1 MHTANDSLR
10 RARGAGLLAL
20 LLILSTLP
28 ARASGV
34 STAQLAD
41 LELEQLLGLEVYAAS
56 RFPQPLAEAP
66 SAITVITGEDIR
78 QYGYR
83 TLADVLRSIPGLHL
97 SSDHVYEYL
106 GVRGIR
112 RAGDF
117 NAPVLLLIDGRRQND
132 NVYEAAAIGRELP
145 VPVELIERVEFVRGP
160 GSSVFGSNALFGTIN
175 VVTRAPAAQPGLRL
189 LTEAGSA
196 GLRRAYLQVDR
207 PLAGD
212 TRLQLA
218 AAYGQRKGEDLRV
231 PGLAAS
237 PDGQGDFRDL
247 DGELFQQY
255 SARLASGRW
264 TLQAVHGERLKQS
277 PLPIY
282 GADPGDPGNQY
293 RDRQGSLRL
302 SYEDDLGRDWRLQAQ
317 LFGGYYGFRGD
328 LVYEGVLNRD
338 RAEGRWWGGE
348 LNAVYGGIRAHRLLF
363 GVDLQRDQR
372 QQQTNYDLDPYF
384 LYQDTRQR
392 GLRVGVYV
400 QDDWRLNQRLSLDLG
415 LRHDSYSDF
424 DAVTTPR
431 VALILK
437 PWSRQTVKLI
447 YGRAYRVPSSFERY
461 YEVEGFEANPD
472 LVPEVASNWDL
483 IWENRV
489 SDSLRVQAAAQY
501 LRVHDFIVHSSDP
514 ASPQFGNQE
523 HAVAEGLDLM
533 LDKHWLGGA
542 RSRASLSL
550 QRAHDRTTDFEDAP
564 RWLAKLHNSLPLV
577 AGSRLGLELL
587 GTGRRRTAL
596 GASDSYCLLNLTVSG
611 LRLRPGLELS
621 ASVDN
626 LFDARFSDPASP
638 DLNAVG
644 IDAVLGSG
652 RQFRLRLEAVF

>member
-1 MHTANDSLR
+1 MANEYLGRVR
-10 RARGAGLLAL
+10 RAGLLIL
-20 LLILSTLP
+20 LLISSIP

-34 STAQLAD
+34 STGQLAD

-112 RAGDF
+112 RAGDY

-145 VPVELIERVEFVRGP
+145 VPIELIDRVEFVRGP

-175 VVTRAPAAQPGLRL
+175 VVTRAPAAQAGLRL
-189 LTEAGSA
+189 LTEVGSA
-196 GLRRAYLQVDR
+196 GLRRGYLQYDR
-207 PLAGD
+207 PLAAE
-212 TRLQLA
+212 TRLQLS
-218 AAYGQRKGEDLRV
+218 AAYGQSKGEDLLL

-237 PDGQGDFRDL
+237 PDGQGNFRDI

-255 SARLASGRW
+255 SARLASGPW
-264 TLQAVHGERLKQS
+264 MLQAMHGERLKQS

-282 GADPGDPGNQY
+282 GADPGDPGNRY
-293 RDRQGSLRL
+293 RDRQGFLGL
-302 SYEDDLGRDWRLQAQ
+302 NYEGGLGRDWLLRAQ
-317 LFGGYYGFRGD
+317 MFGGYYGFRGD

-348 LNAVYGGIRAHRLLF
+348 LNAVYGGISGHRLLI
-363 GVDLQRDQR
+363 GIDLQRDQR
-372 QQQTNYDLDPYF
+372 QQQTNYDVDPYL

-400 QDDWRLNQRLSLDLG
+400 QDDWRFSQRLSLDLG

-431 VALILK
+431 AALILK

-461 YEVEGFEANPD
+461 YEVEGYEANPD

-501 LRVHDFIVHSSDP
+501 LRVHDFIVQSSDP
-514 ASPQFGNQE
+514 ASPQFTNRE
-523 HAVAEGLDLM
+523 RAEAQGLDLM
-533 LDKHWLGGA
+533 LDKHWFGGA

-550 QRAHDRTTDFEDAP
+550 QRADDETGDFEDAP

-587 GTGRRRTAL
+587 GTGERRTAL
-596 GASDSYCLLNLTVSG
+596 GTSAGYWLLNLTISGVS
-611 LRLRPGLELS
+611 LRPGLSLS

-626 LFDARFSDPASP
+626 LFDDRYTDPSSP
-638 DLNAVG
+638 DLAAVG
-644 IDAVLGSG
+644 IDAVPGGG
-652 RQFRLRLEAVF
+652 RQFRLRLEAEF